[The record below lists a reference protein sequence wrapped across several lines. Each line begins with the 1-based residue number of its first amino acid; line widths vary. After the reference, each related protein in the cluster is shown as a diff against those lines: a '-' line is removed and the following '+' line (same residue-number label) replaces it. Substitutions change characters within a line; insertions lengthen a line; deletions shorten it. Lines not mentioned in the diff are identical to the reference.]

1 MLISKV
7 ILKPCYCN
15 ELLCCWRWLSSQT
28 GSHWTCRLSLRF
40 RRWARQS
47 DSTVKPQHHI
57 VQSVGRGDP
66 LTGVYALLW
75 SGFGSPWQHVCSH
88 PALSKVSAGTSSR
101 AEHMWGCVPIIIVT
115 TANGPF
121 FFLDRLFLMIWE
133 SFCAINCIVMRKLLK
148 VAHWAIRKVSNGHFG
163 NNPLSLWG
171 NDWWWEYEEG
181 IRHYSKEALNKVLFT
196 PGFITLKR

>member
-47 DSTVKPQHHI
+47 DSAVKPQHHI

-121 FFLDRLFLMIWE
+121 FFFRQVVFNDLREFL
-133 SFCAINCIVMRKLLK
+133 CYKLYCHEKTPKSGSL
-148 VAHWAIRKVSNGHFG
+148 GH
-163 NNPLSLWG
+163 
-171 NDWWWEYEEG
+171 
-181 IRHYSKEALNKVLFT
+181 
-196 PGFITLKR
+196 